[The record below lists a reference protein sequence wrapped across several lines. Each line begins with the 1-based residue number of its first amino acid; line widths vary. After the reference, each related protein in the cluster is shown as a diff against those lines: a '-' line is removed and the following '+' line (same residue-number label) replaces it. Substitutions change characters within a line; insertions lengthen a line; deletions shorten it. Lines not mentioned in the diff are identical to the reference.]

1 MVDNELFLDDGTRR
15 EVDLLRFWIDT
26 LSLYLLSIVKPSSA
40 KQAVARAKTEAA
52 NFTALI
58 MRP

>member
-1 MVDNELFLDDGTRR
+1 MVDNELFLDDGIRR
-15 EVDLLRFWIDT
+15 EVDLLRFWGT
-26 LSLYLLSIVKPSSA
+26 LSLSLLSIVKPSCA
-40 KQAVARAKTEAA
+40 KQAVARAKTEVA

>member
-15 EVDLLRFWIDT
+15 EVDLLRFWVDT
-26 LSLYLLSIVKPSSA
+26 LSLCLLSIVKPSGD
-40 KQAVARAKTEAA
+40 KQAVARAKTEVA